1 MTVTAEQVGT
11 EQPTL
16 AQLAAAFAQAK
27 AEETRAADLRRE
39 LAALIQNMTGHT
51 AESSK
56 TYKDGD
62 WKVVVKQ
69 PVNRTMD
76 WAAWEIVKQ
85 SIPEEFWPVEM
96 KPCIDEKGVKWIKDN
111 DPEIYATLSG
121 AMTTKPGAV
130 SVTVTRIE
138 PKE

>member
-1 MTVTAEQVGT
+1 MTVTAEQAGSD
-11 EQPTL
+11 QPTL
-16 AQLAAAFAQAK
+16 AQLCAAFAQAK
-27 AEETRAADLRRE
+27 AEETRAADLRKE

-62 WKVVVKQ
+62 WKVSIKQ

-76 WAAWEIVKQ
+76 WAAWEIVKKD
-85 SIPEEFWPVEM
+85 IPEEFWPIEM

-111 DPEIYATLSG
+111 DPEIYQTLSG